1 MCRVRGAGIRRPC
14 SGLGAITAIR
24 RAAAGVG
31 AHAEQGT
38 FKRHAPGDWGQGV
51 VGLYRPISAQ
61 SKQSAGSGG
70 GTASS
75 PGRGLSHQMVS
86 STRWRILQP
95 ESVRTSR
102 SW

>member
-1 MCRVRGAGIRRPC
+1 MVASELSPEYRASIAEAVE
-14 SGLGAITAIR
+14 AI
-24 RAAAGVG
+24 
-31 AHAEQGT
+31 GT
-38 FKRHAPGDWGQGV
+38 FTTATKELRECYSGRRSSGSDS
-51 VGLYRPISAQ
+51 GLYRPISAQ

-70 GTASS
+70 GTASR
-75 PGRGLSHQMVS
+75 PGKGLSHQVVS